1 MTGAEVEPFKAAIIL
16 RFMTEWPMV
25 AWALALV
32 VASVFVERFY
42 CRFLCPLGG
51 GLSIFGRVR
60 MFNWLK
66 RHPECG
72 KRCRICETVCPVG
85 AIKRS
90 GEIDMNECFY
100 CLDCQVIYAND
111 RVCPP
116 MIARR
121 KRREER
127 PLATRRT
134 ADLSTGTR

>member
-1 MTGAEVEPFKAAIIL
+1 V
-16 RFMTEWPMV
+16 
-25 AWALALV
+25 
-32 VASVFVERFY
+32 
-42 CRFLCPLGG
+42 CPLGG

-72 KRCRICETVCPVG
+72 TRCRICETVCPVG

-100 CLDCQVIYAND
+100 CLDCQVTYADD
-111 RVCPP
+111 RICPP

-121 KRREER
+121 KRRTER
-127 PLATRRT
+127 ASVLRGTAGSSSPPHGGWSEAERR
-134 ADLSTGTR
+134 